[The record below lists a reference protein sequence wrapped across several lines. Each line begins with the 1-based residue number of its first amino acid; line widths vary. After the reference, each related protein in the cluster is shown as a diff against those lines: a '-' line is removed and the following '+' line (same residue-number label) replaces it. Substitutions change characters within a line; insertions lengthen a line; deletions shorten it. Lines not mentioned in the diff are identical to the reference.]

1 MPNNQNDRN
10 KRFDLKNKTSRNRI
24 NDEITAKEVRVVD
37 SEGRMLGVM
46 NVRKAIMLAVEQEQD
61 LIEIAPNAN
70 PPVCKIMDYGKFQYS
85 IQKKEKH
92 QRKQQQQ
99 QQMKEIR
106 FKWRTATHD
115 FNFKVRHAIEF
126 IKEGNKVKATVI
138 FRGREITHKDI
149 GKELLERF
157 VEALS
162 DVAKVDQ
169 NMSSDGRFLSVVMAP
184 DKTSKKKEKSS
195 DSSKDSSL
203 SESETN

>member
-149 GKELLERF
+149 GKELLDRF

-195 DSSKDSSL
+195 DTSKGNSPSK
-203 SESETN
+203 SETN